1 MPTAN
6 RAPNKQ
12 VLYGDDIGGK
22 GTYFETQFSIETD
35 GGTVSA
41 DGDALKVSGA
51 NSAVLRLAAGTSYN
65 GSFKSPSREGA
76 DPAAR
81 AGKNLSD
88 AKSHSYDELLKR
100 HVDDYQNLFNRV
112 SLTLKGDPAK
122 QSLPTDKRILQ
133 FDKGGDPELAAMCFQ
148 FGRYLMICGS
158 RPGGQPLNLQGMWN
172 DKVIPPWASS
182 YTINI
187 NTEMNYWP
195 AELTNLSET
204 TEPLF
209 RMLKECAVGGAQTAH
224 DMYGRRGWVMHHNTD
239 LWRITYPVDGRAQ
252 AAFWPM
258 AAAWFSSH
266 LWEHYL
272 FTGDKQFLADEA
284 YPLMKGAA
292 EFCSDWLIDAGDGTL
307 VTPVSTSPENR
318 FKVDDGKTSSVSM
331 GSTMDMGIIR
341 ELFTRVIEASELL
354 NRDQSLRKELQ
365 HKLAHLAPYRINAK
379 GQLQEWR
386 EDFPETDPHHRHQ
399 SHLYCVYPSNQIT
412 MESSP
417 ELFRAATRSLDMRGD
432 QTTGWSMGWRI
443 NLWARLLDGDHAYK
457 IVENLFHLVGT
468 SETNM
473 RGGGLYTSMLDAH
486 PPFQIDGNFGYTAGI
501 AEMLVQ
507 SHAGVLQLL
516 PALPSAW
523 PTGKVTGLKARGGFE
538 VDLDWADGKLTK
550 ATIHSALGGNC
561 RLRTASPVEVRGVE
575 TKTAA
580 GKNPNPFYSTVD
592 PGKPIVATGAD
603 LPNVHPAATTTVDFV
618 TEAGKTYEIVPAATH

>member
-1 MPTAN
+1 MS
-6 RAPNKQ
+6 
-12 VLYGDDIGGK
+12 
-22 GTYFETQFSIETD
+22 ES
-35 GGTVSA
+35 
-41 DGDALKVSGA
+41 
-51 NSAVLRLAAGTSYN
+51 
-65 GSFKSPSREGA
+65 KSR
-76 DPAAR
+76 
-81 AGKNLSD
+81 
-88 AKSHSYDELLKR
+88 SYDELIKR
-100 HVDDYQNLFNRV
+100 HVDDYQKLFNRV
-112 SLTLKGDPAK
+112 SLSLGGDTGRESLPTNKRIAEFSKHGDPA
-122 QSLPTDKRILQ
+122 
-133 FDKGGDPELAAMCFQ
+133 LAALCFQ
-148 FGRYLMICGS
+148 FGRYLLISGS

-172 DKVIPPWASS
+172 EKVIPPWASS

-195 AELTNLSET
+195 SELTNLSET

-209 RMLKECAVGGAQTAH
+209 RMLSECAVGGAQTAH
-224 DMYGRRGWVMHHNTD
+224 DMYARRGWVMHHNTD
-239 LWRITYPVDGRAQ
+239 LWRITYPVDGKAQ

-272 FTGDKQFLADEA
+272 FTGDKKFLADDA

-292 EFCSDWLIDAGDGTL
+292 EFCADWLIAADDGTL

-318 FKVDDGKTSSVSM
+318 FKVDGGKTSSVSM

-341 ELFTRVIEASELL
+341 ELFARTIEASELL
-354 NRDQSLRKELQ
+354 DRDQPLRDELKQ
-365 HKLAHLAPYRINAK
+365 KLAKLSPYRINAK

-399 SHLYCVYPSNQIT
+399 SHLYCVYPSNQINPE
-412 MESSP
+412 MSP

-457 IVENLFHLVGT
+457 IVQNLFHLVGT
-468 SETNM
+468 SETDT
-473 RGGGLYTSMLDAH
+473 RGGGLYASMLDAH

-523 PTGKVTGLKARGGFE
+523 PNGKVMGLKARGGFE
-538 VDLDWADGKLTK
+538 VDLDWADGKLTH
-550 ATIHSALGGNC
+550 ANIRSALGGNC
-561 RLRTASPVEVRGVE
+561 RLRTATPVEVTGSQ
-575 TKTAA
+575 TKMAE
-580 GKNPNPFYSTVD
+580 GKNPNPFYHTVD
-592 PGKPIVATGAD
+592 PGKPIVAANAD
-603 LPNVHPAATTTVDFV
+603 LPEVKLPTTTTVDFA
-618 TEAGKTYEIVPAATH
+618 TEPGKVYEIVVRSSK